1 MSSVPG
7 SIHAKQMSS
16 LKYWAVLLY
25 LLVFVLVGAVL
36 VYQKANL
43 SYAVL
48 GQLTQVNQ
56 LKFNQL
62 THWMDERVQ
71 DAYLL
76 GEMQMVQ
83 KIAQSQVAAADL
95 PALIERLELMANRRG
110 YAQILVLDAQ
120 GELVTQTN
128 HLSQLNPEQTRL
140 LWRAL
145 LSTSAPRFSNQIK
158 NEQGVPFIDLVA
170 PIRENG
176 SLVGGLVLRV
186 DPAHFIEPLIAFWPS
201 NVTTALSFFSHLQ
214 HNQIVAL
221 TPINLEGTAYHPG
234 KRLSGYDE
242 LVRLRQ
248 SGAAQSTLE
257 TLDFS
262 GQKVWLAC
270 HYVPQLDRCLV
281 SQIRQDE
288 LLGSV
293 YQFSLLLLLIGW
305 LVVTLLIWG
314 IWRVYRMAQMEQQ
327 INHQTE
333 IHALVQERKAY
344 YEGLFFNAP
353 LPYMS
358 LDNKGIIQSVN
369 QAWLDLFGYDNLQ
382 QVEGKAFIGLL
393 PPSSQSRF
401 DITFSQLLVSH
412 RPGKLELMIEAEQG
426 KTRVLS
432 LQTRVSKNASGMIER
447 IHCIFSDVTEQQLN
461 EMALQQAASVFE
473 YTTEGIMITD
483 ADAKIISVNP
493 AFTSLLGYTADEVVG
508 QNPNKLKSGR
518 HDASFYAKVWAELA
532 KNGHWSGEV
541 WNRRKNGELIAEW
554 LSITTIYD
562 AQKKVKNYVGI
573 FADISRLKQNE
584 NQMLSMANQ
593 DHLTGLPNRRH
604 FMTRLQHALDVA
616 QRKHTRLAVIMLD
629 VDRFKGVNDS
639 YGHEV
644 GDSLLKSLAQMF
656 AEGQRTSDMVAR
668 LGGDEFAF
676 LLEDIQ
682 QPEDAGRIA
691 AHILERLA
699 EPITLSNGVEVM
711 LSATAGISLFP
722 DMAKQP
728 EQLLQQA
735 DTALYRAKAE
745 GPGNFFYFTQNMTF
759 QAQERLIL
767 EAQLKQ
773 ALKQNQFVV
782 YYQPKVE
789 VATGRAIGAEAL
801 VRWQHPDLGLLAPNT
816 FIEVCEETGLVI
828 GLGEWVLHETCRQG
842 KIWLADWGSNFHLA
856 VNVAASQWQQ
866 PQWVETVEKVLK
878 QTRFPPNC
886 LELEITENSLLRA
899 EETVMTNLSRL
910 HRLGVRIS
918 IDDFGTGY
926 SSLSYLKRLPLNS
939 LKIDKSFVDDL
950 EVNTN
955 DQQIVRAIIAMAHSL
970 NLSVVCEGI
979 EYPGQLAFIQA
990 QACEFYQGYYMS
1002 EPLAARDFEA
1012 FMAQQNTIQ
1021 DNRV

>member
-1 MSSVPG
+1 MVKGVGFSKKGFYFVVMAYG
-7 SIHAKQMSS
+7 
-16 LKYWAVLLY
+16 LVVLLA
-25 LLVFVLVGAVL
+25 LLVLLWQKQSVEQAVM
-36 VYQKANL
+36 
-43 SYAVL
+43 S
-48 GQLTQVNQ
+48 Q
-56 LKFNQL
+56 LKQ
-62 THWMDERVQ
+62 
-71 DAYLL
+71 
-76 GEMQMVQ
+76 
-83 KIAQSQVAAADL
+83 
-95 PALIERLELMANRRG
+95 AN
-110 YAQILVLDAQ
+110 
-120 GELVTQTN
+120 
-128 HLSQLNPEQTRL
+128 
-140 LWRAL
+140 
-145 LSTSAPRFSNQIK
+145 
-158 NEQGVPFIDLVA
+158 
-170 PIRENG
+170 
-176 SLVGGLVLRV
+176 
-186 DPAHFIEPLIAFWPS
+186 
-201 NVTTALSFFSHLQ
+201 
-214 HNQIVAL
+214 
-221 TPINLEGTAYHPG
+221 
-234 KRLSGYDE
+234 
-242 LVRLRQ
+242 
-248 SGAAQSTLE
+248 
-257 TLDFS
+257 DFK
-262 GQKVWLAC
+262 Q
-270 HYVPQLDRCLV
+270 
-281 SQIRQDE
+281 SQIRQWLNERHKDASVLSLNPIFLDLYLQVRDNE
-288 LLGSV
+288 SVRQRLAERIRLFMQTDDYANISLVDAEGKVLFSAVSSDSPLLSDTRLRLSEAASLFAPSFGPLWHQAEARRQLDLIAPLFHPQTQAYIGSIVFHILPEFYLDPLIAYWSGTQSALSFLARIENTQLRLLTPVAEPRFSPGMTFSGYAFLAQPFETDMQERSAVSCIDFLGEVTWAHCIYLPEMEWVLVSQYRQATRFKPLYWNALLVVLLGW
-293 YQFSLLLLLIGW
+293 SLLTAILWGW
-305 LVVTLLIWG
+305 RRYYVAE
-314 IWRVYRMAQMEQQ
+314 RYRLEVAQQAKM
-327 INHQTE
+327 TE
-333 IHALVQERKAY
+333 WMQASRDNYER
-344 YEGLFFNAP
+344 LFFHAPVAYAALNAQ
-353 LPYMS
+353 
-358 LDNKGIIQSVN
+358 GEIVSVN

-584 NQMLSMANQ
+584 KQMLRMANQ